1 MPDGEPPEHTP
12 RAIYKTIANG
22 STSGQPAET
31 GSHPLLPASENT
43 KKNFVFTFVSALLL
57 CLCACSAPHPDV
69 PAGVAEALKL
79 AGKNKSELLRVI
91 EHYQQAGDS
100 LGLEAAYFLIENM
113 PGKYST
119 VPRNGND
126 TYRQAFAAMP
136 LNDPIGWDPAQ
147 SAVAQYFDSVRQA
160 GAVPRTERISDLEA
174 ITAGYLITNI
184 DLAFRAWERFGGG
197 ARYPF
202 DVFCNY
208 VLPYRDGNEP
218 IDDWREKGYERF
230 GSVLDSLADPLA
242 IARHIVSRSEVH
254 YNAGMA
260 RYPYPLAF
268 GEVTGSGMGS
278 CEHMSFYL
286 TQALRAVGVPAATE
300 IVPAWANRSAGH
312 QWNMVLDTTGHP
324 VDIGFGPGASND
336 VLYKIAKIYRRTYRT
351 GESVRK
357 KSGWLPQPFDYPDY
371 TDVTAEYDMPVSA
384 LRITPVTKKL
394 PETAY
399 LCTFDNRSWT
409 PVAKARA
416 TNGCFD
422 FGAAGRGVLFGK
434 NRIFAY
440 RQEGKGIVYL
450 PATFGRLNAFEPL
463 TPPVILFE
471 NGDTCFLQPDTSRTR
486 AVTLYRKYPEYS
498 HISIYAERM
507 KGGRFEASDSRDF
520 GRKEIIHTIDEAPA
534 YTVTEA
540 EVTPSAASRYI
551 RYVAPDSSWVN
562 VGELAFY
569 PEADTSRPGTP
580 APEALRGT
588 PFSSSAHATAEEMG
602 RAFDGNVE
610 TFYAGELTHAF
621 IGLDF
626 GRPVSIRTIRYAP
639 RTDNNAVFP
648 GDEYELFYWDGG
660 WKSLGRKTAD
670 NYSLIFEEVPENSLL
685 LLHNRSRG
693 KEERI
698 FTYENGKQVW
708 W

>member
-1 MPDGEPPEHTP
+1 M
-12 RAIYKTIANG
+12 KTRI
-22 STSGQPAET
+22 
-31 GSHPLLPASENT
+31 
-43 KKNFVFTFVSALLL
+43 FVSALLL
-57 CLCACSAPHPDV
+57 CLCACSAPQPDV
-69 PAGVAEALKL
+69 PAGVAKALKL

-91 EHYQQAGDS
+91 GHYKQANDS

-119 VPRNGND
+119 VPRDDDD
-126 TYRQAFAAMP
+126 TYRQAFAGMP
-136 LNDPIGWDPAQ
+136 QSDPVGWDPAQ
-147 SAVAQYFDSVRQA
+147 STVAQYFDSVRQA
-160 GAVPRTERISDLEA
+160 GAVPHTERINDLET

-184 DLAFRAWERFGGG
+184 DLALRAWERFGAAGH
-197 ARYPF
+197 YPF

-218 IDDWREKGYERF
+218 LDNWREKGYERF

-242 IARHIVSRSEVH
+242 IARYIVSRSEVR

-300 IVPAWANRSAGH
+300 IVPAWANRSSGH
-312 QWNMVLDTTGHP
+312 QWNMVLDTAGRP

-336 VLYKIAKIYRRTYRT
+336 VLYKITKIYRRTYRT
-351 GESVRK
+351 GEAAGPE
-357 KSGWLPQPFDYPDY
+357 KSGWLPRPFHYPDY
-371 TDVTAEYDMPVSA
+371 TDVTAQYDMPVTA
-384 LRITPVTKKL
+384 LRITPAVKKL

-399 LCTFDNRSWT
+399 LCTFDNRNWI
-409 PVAKARA
+409 PVAQARA
-416 TNGCFD
+416 TNGYYD
-422 FGAAGRGVLFGK
+422 FGATGRGVLFGK

-440 RQEGKGIVYL
+440 RQEGKGIVCL
-450 PATFGRLNAFEPL
+450 PAASGRLNAFKPL

-471 NGDTCFLQPDTSRTR
+471 NGDTCFLQPDTARTR
-486 AVTLYRKYPEYS
+486 TVTLYRKYPEYS
-498 HISIYAERM
+498 HISIYADRM
-507 KGGRFEASDSRDF
+507 KNGRFEASNSRYF
-520 GRKEIIHTIDEAPA
+520 TRKEILYTVGEAPA
-534 YTVTEA
+534 YTVTEVETA
-540 EVTPSAASRYI
+540 PSAAYRYV

-569 PEADTSRPGTP
+569 PEADTSRAGAQQT
-580 APEALRGT
+580 EALQGT
-588 PFSSSAHATAEEMG
+588 PFSSSANATPEEMR

-610 TFYAGELTHAF
+610 TFYTGELTGAF

-626 GRPVSIRTIRYAP
+626 GHPVSIRKIRYAP

-648 GDEYELFYWDGG
+648 GDEYELFYWNNG
-660 WKSLGRKTAD
+660 WKSLGRKTAG